1 MQKSFHSLCFC
12 GLGTFEANLFVKTNI
27 SPPHLTTQLT
37 LAANRE
43 ARNVSRRGRQP

>member
-1 MQKSFHSLCFC
+1 MYVSPWGGVPTHC
-12 GLGTFEANLFVKTNI
+12 NLFVQTNI